1 MPERRGVLL
10 ERLAAANR
18 FAEKIRE
25 FADRP
30 NCRMD
35 AFSQIP
41 SGVQLNG
48 AVFFRAECSAP
59 WGLSTPTAKAM
70 AATVGVGAE
79 HLVVLYHLVIDG
91 GAVIFARWTAD
102 RAEPRRHMG
111 VIQLPRRGDLRKN
124 SP

>member
-1 MPERRGVLL
+1 MPERRYDLL

-18 FAEKIRE
+18 FAEKIRK

-30 NCRMD
+30 KDRMD
-35 AFSQIP
+35 AFSQIL

-48 AVFFRAECSAP
+48 AVFFRAEFSAP
-59 WGLSTPTAKAM
+59 WGLSAPAAKAM

-91 GAVIFARWTAD
+91 AA
-102 RAEPRRHMG
+102 PR
-111 VIQLPRRGDLRKN
+111 
-124 SP
+124 SA